1 MIDSASSPF
10 TSATRE
16 YQYLTAQQSKEYVN
30 GSSIILTVTVM
41 SSFIF
46 PSIVAYSAVTSCL
59 CIGYTW
65 TGSLDSRV
73 VFGSEH

>member
-1 MIDSASSPF
+1 MMIDSASSPF

-30 GSSIILTVTVM
+30 DSSIILTVTVM

-46 PSIVAYSAVTSCL
+46 PSIVVAYSAVTSCL

-65 TGSLDSRV
+65 TGSFDSRV
-73 VFGSEH
+73 VFG